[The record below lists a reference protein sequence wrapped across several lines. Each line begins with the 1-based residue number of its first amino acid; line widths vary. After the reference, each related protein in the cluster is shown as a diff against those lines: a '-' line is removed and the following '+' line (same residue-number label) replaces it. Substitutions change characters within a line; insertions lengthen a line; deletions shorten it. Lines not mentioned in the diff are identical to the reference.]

1 MLNKND
7 RWSALSML
15 ERADL
20 MNMYITNG
28 ISDLKEM
35 KRHYNSFGDGGN
47 TDSPV
52 NGGEIEASIIT
63 PRQSRINKRRMRKEL
78 FTKIKSTLESDGDII
93 QLYNELPE
101 DQRKRVLESI
111 MKFSSAA
118 DPKIVKDWFIE
129 EAKKHPLKAIKALNY
144 VITGEGQPVL
154 FEPNRKYA
162 YNGLFGGDYYFD
174 KQPPIDNGIIDA
186 MLYNREINSNIG
198 VQANKQDYG
207 PEVDYINRVY
217 PDKNIQYIETKPG
230 IDLNQ
235 EGIQPTIYYGAEGSF
250 RTSLPNRVIN
260 NAGIIIQEGV
270 RNDSTFVRGLD
281 VYDFKPD
288 EYMTKWVSDP
298 SMFHV
303 IKQIDEDTNPVA
315 IKTPWVYKDDIN
327 DIISSRTGL
336 NGFEFNTIDNN
347 KSVYKTQKSLGGKL
361 NSFSGEENHPIEVQ
375 QGLQNGT
382 IKAIKKDDGTYAY
395 IRQEKPIEDLTQS
408 IAEWTAA
415 GDLMDASIAIDA
427 VRKGDLKQAAL
438 LAGLAIVPNALENT
452 VKLGR
457 RVITHNL
464 HPDKLNAI
472 LKGKWDKKMAN
483 PSMAIR
489 NIEDI
494 TTQEYGPITFL
505 GKPELLDNSFI
516 FRGDGETS
524 MVGALGLNDV
534 PDVEEVSKIM
544 REYDDK
550 QHSFKYNEPLTK
562 EEVISNVDLTPSWMG
577 YMEAK
582 RSVPTSPKDFE
593 RAFIFTGDYKYDP
606 QIQETLEL
614 FRNEGI
620 PYTIYGGRGESLP
633 QAVEGY
639 INRNNPN
646 LLFKNGGKL

>member
-1 MLNKND
+1 MLNKDD
-7 RWSALSML
+7 RWSALSMK

-20 MNMYITNG
+20 INMYITNG

-35 KRHYNSFGDGGN
+35 KKHY
-47 TDSPV
+47 
-52 NGGEIEASIIT
+52 
-63 PRQSRINKRRMRKEL
+63 
-78 FTKIKSTLESDGDII
+78 
-93 QLYNELPE
+93 
-101 DQRKRVLESI
+101 
-111 MKFSSAA
+111 
-118 DPKIVKDWFIE
+118 
-129 EAKKHPLKAIKALNY
+129 
-144 VITGEGQPVL
+144 
-154 FEPNRKYA
+154 
-162 YNGLFGGDYYFD
+162 
-174 KQPPIDNGIIDA
+174 
-186 MLYNREINSNIG
+186 
-198 VQANKQDYG
+198 
-207 PEVDYINRVY
+207 
-217 PDKNIQYIETKPG
+217 
-230 IDLNQ
+230 
-235 EGIQPTIYYGAEGSF
+235 
-250 RTSLPNRVIN
+250 
-260 NAGIIIQEGV
+260 
-270 RNDSTFVRGLD
+270 
-281 VYDFKPD
+281 
-288 EYMTKWVSDP
+288 
-298 SMFHV
+298 
-303 IKQIDEDTNPVA
+303 
-315 IKTPWVYKDDIN
+315 
-327 DIISSRTGL
+327 
-336 NGFEFNTIDNN
+336 
-347 KSVYKTQKSLGGKL
+347 

-415 GDLMDASIAIDA
+415 GDLMDAGVAIDA

-438 LAGLAIVPNALENT
+438 LAGLAVVPNALENT

-505 GKPELLDNSFI
+505 GKPEMLDDSFI

-524 MVGALGLNDV
+524 MVSALGLNDV
-534 PDVEEVSKIM
+534 PDVEEISKIM
-544 REYDDK
+544 RDYDAK
-550 QHSFKYNEPLTK
+550 QHSFEYNEPLTK
-562 EEVISNVDLTPSWMG
+562 EEVLSNVDLTPSWMG

-614 FRNEGI
+614 FRSEGI

-646 LLFKNGGKL
+646 LLFNNGGKLLTKNTYSGIKNTQTPPMQIMPSDALLQGLYQNTDKLGFERVVPAITTIEQVWEKADKEYDDFIDRLYSLDYKEPFTDDSERVTITAPNTTISKFIFNNKISKNALAEISRVSKLRNQDPYDVLAHMLIEGSGYDITTDTRYNTHDSLTGQIKPKYYNYFKDDRVKQLKQFGIWQKDKVFTVEEILKASEKFNKERDEQLNNVIRAQSYIDEVALRMLLKGRDFNPAQKGYVNSKGEEVKNTYLDMIDSAITSLKENMPDLFK

>member
-1 MLNKND
+1 MSNKND
-7 RWSALSML
+7 RWSALSMS

-28 ISDLKEM
+28 VSDIKEM
-35 KRHYNSFGDGGN
+35 KKHYNSFSGEEPIYGGELEAAVVKPN
-47 TDSPV
+47 PV
-52 NGGEIEASIIT
+52 NAVLRTYYPIISEYPATGHSELQFFENHPTRPEIPVYLNRPITRGGSNYDYNLITNNCSDATRCAVENITKKKINPFLFTTPGDVKDFVIDNIEGSYNTPMKDGVISTYFQVPFADAMDAMNNQLDYEIENVKNN
-63 PRQSRINKRRMRKEL
+63 NKIPKKRKEEI
-78 FTKIKSTLESDGDII
+78 IKG
-93 QLYNELPE
+93 
-101 DQRKRVLESI
+101 
-111 MKFSSAA
+111 
-118 DPKIVKDWFIE
+118 IE
-129 EAKKHPLKAIKALNY
+129 NKKY
-144 VITGEGQPVL
+144 VFQP
-154 FEPNRKYA
+154 FKYS
-162 YNGLFGGDYYFD
+162 NGGRIL
-174 KQPPIDNGIIDA
+174 
-186 MLYNREINSNIG
+186 
-198 VQANKQDYG
+198 
-207 PEVDYINRVY
+207 
-217 PDKNIQYIETKPG
+217 
-230 IDLNQ
+230 
-235 EGIQPTIYYGAEGSF
+235 
-250 RTSLPNRVIN
+250 
-260 NAGIIIQEGV
+260 
-270 RNDSTFVRGLD
+270 
-281 VYDFKPD
+281 
-288 EYMTKWVSDP
+288 
-298 SMFHV
+298 
-303 IKQIDEDTNPVA
+303 
-315 IKTPWVYKDDIN
+315 
-327 DIISSRTGL
+327 
-336 NGFEFNTIDNN
+336 
-347 KSVYKTQKSLGGKL
+347 
-361 NSFSGEENHPIEVQ
+361 SGEENHPIEVK

-415 GDLMDASIAIDA
+415 GDLMDAAVAIDA
-427 VRKGDLKQAAL
+427 ARKGDLKQAAL
-438 LAGLAIVPNALENT
+438 LAGLAVVPNTLENT

-505 GKPELLDNSFI
+505 GKPEMLDDSFI

-524 MVGALGLNDV
+524 MVSALGLNDV

-544 REYDDK
+544 REYDAK
-550 QHSFKYNEPLTK
+550 QHSFAYNEPLTK
-562 EEVISNVDLTPSWMG
+562 EEVLSNVDLTPSWMG

-614 FRNEGI
+614 FRSEGI

-633 QAVEGY
+633 QTVEGY

-646 LLFKNGGKL
+646 LLFNNGGKL